1 MPSDRRFFLRA
12 IVPATVLGAA
22 RLAATPSLAF
32 GQQSTSATGRPLPPP
47 QMTPPRMQPS
57 PFPKPTMAQ
66 LRKNQR
72 EITKDVDQL
81 FLLAQQ
87 LKRQSEKSDASEE
100 LSVGLIEKT
109 KQIEKLAK
117 KIRDLA
123 TS

>member
-1 MPSDRRFFLRA
+1 MQSNRRIFLRA
-12 IVPATVLGAA
+12 IVPAVVLAGA
-22 RLAATPSLAF
+22 RFAAKPALAF
-32 GQQSTSATGRPLPPP
+32 GQQGTSTTGRPLPPP
-47 QMTPPRMQPS
+47 QIGPPPNQPP
-57 PFPKPTMAQ
+57 PFPKPTMAE

-72 EITKDVDQL
+72 EIRKDVDQL
-81 FLLAQQ
+81 FSLAQQ
-87 LKRQSEKSDASEE
+87 LKRQSEKSNAADE